1 MGSTK
6 ASYTEHTVRT
16 LEEHMDKGAFVK
28 IKGPQEEK
36 AGHKVRENTHI
47 HTHNLHAES
56 IRSRT
61 LQLSGDTNNL
71 Q

>member
-36 AGHKVRENTHI
+36 AGHRVRENTH
-47 HTHNLHAES
+47 TQ
-56 IRSRT
+56 T
-61 LQLSGDTNNL
+61 QLTCRIYKEPHFTA
-71 Q
+71 QW